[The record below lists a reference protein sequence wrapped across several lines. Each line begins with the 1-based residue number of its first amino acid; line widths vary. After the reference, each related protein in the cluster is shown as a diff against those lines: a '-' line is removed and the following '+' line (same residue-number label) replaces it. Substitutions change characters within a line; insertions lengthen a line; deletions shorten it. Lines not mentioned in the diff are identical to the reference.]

1 MKCELARSLLVVEN
15 LKKEYIERG
24 VIFPVLQ
31 DVSFQVFPNE
41 MVAIMGPSGAGKT
54 TLLNILAGLEP
65 ATGGKIILNGS
76 EIQTMSDKTISSL
89 RRTHIGLVFQEF
101 YLLPY
106 LTAHENIE
114 VPLVFSG
121 LSADTRTSRVRQ
133 ALKKMG
139 LIEKEDFYPS
149 ELSGGEQQRVAI
161 ARAIVTNPSLLLV
174 DEPTG
179 NLDSKTGKNIISLFL
194 EIVKSRNN
202 SVLMV
207 THDPEAARKADRIF
221 ILQNGCLQDFNH

>member
-1 MKCELARSLLVVEN
+1 MISKLTQPLLVVEH
-15 LKKEYIERG
+15 LKKEYVEKG

-31 DVSFQVFPNE
+31 DVSFQVLPNE

-65 ATGGKIILNGS
+65 ATEGKIFLDGS
-76 EIQTMSDKTISSL
+76 EIQTMSDKTIASL

-114 VPLVFSG
+114 IPLVFSG
-121 LSADTRTSRVRQ
+121 LPADTRATRVRQ
-133 ALKKMG
+133 TLQQMG
-139 LIEKEDFYPS
+139 ILDKEDFYPS

-161 ARAIVTNPSLLLV
+161 ARAVVTNPSLLFV

-179 NLDSKTGKNIISLFL
+179 NLDSKTGKSIISLFL
-194 EIVKSRNN
+194 RIVNGQNK

-207 THDPEAARKADRIF
+207 THDPEAARRADRIF
-221 ILQNGCLQDFNH
+221 ILQNGCLQDFDP

>member
-1 MKCELARSLLVVEN
+1 MISKLTQPLLVVEK
-15 LKKEYIERG
+15 LKKEYVEGG

-65 ATGGKIILNGS
+65 ATEGKIILSGS
-76 EIQTMSDKTISSL
+76 EIHTMSDKTISLL
-89 RRTHIGLVFQEF
+89 RRTHISLVFQEF
-101 YLLPY
+101 YLLPD

-114 VPLVFSG
+114 IPLVFSG
-121 LSADTRTSRVRQ
+121 LPADTRTSRVRQ

-139 LIEKEDFYPS
+139 MIKKEDFFPS

-161 ARAIVTNPSLLLV
+161 ARAIVTNPSLLFV

-194 EIVKSRNN
+194 EIVKSQNN

-207 THDPEAARKADRIF
+207 THDPEVARRADRIF
-221 ILQNGCLQDFNH
+221 ILQNGCLQDFNP